1 MSETNRDS
9 FAHCELLPAG
19 NVNDRFAGA
28 SNRPHGQKIAL
39 GGVGLSI
46 TLLSSVYMQGRNLS
60 RHVRQI
66 IRRDPARGGIES
78 VCRGLQ
84 LTQDLRYPVPGPENP
99 GLRGREGTSMT
110 PFYKNS

>member
-9 FAHCELLPAG
+9 FAHCGLLPAG

-28 SNRPHGQKIAL
+28 SNRPHCQKIAL

-66 IRRDPARGGIES
+66 IRDQREAVAKVCAKVSVDTRSTLPRARAQEILG
-78 VCRGLQ
+78 
-84 LTQDLRYPVPGPENP
+84 
-99 GLRGREGTSMT
+99 
-110 PFYKNS
+110 